1 MPITLSNNQILS
13 IIGGTITV
21 GLLPAVLW
29 AMGTSADVA
38 NLEVEK
44 EYIEEDFSEMKDNIK
59 ETNSMVQQNRE
70 SIIKLENDTKHI
82 RKQNEEISKDIKKMM
97 MQMEHN
103 NE

>member
-59 ETNSMVQQNRE
+59 ETNNMVQQNRE

-97 MQMEHN
+97 MQMERN

>member
-1 MPITLSNNQILS
+1 MPLTLSNNQILS

-44 EYIEEDFSEMKDNIK
+44 EYIEEDFSEMKDDIK

-97 MQMEHN
+97 MQMERN